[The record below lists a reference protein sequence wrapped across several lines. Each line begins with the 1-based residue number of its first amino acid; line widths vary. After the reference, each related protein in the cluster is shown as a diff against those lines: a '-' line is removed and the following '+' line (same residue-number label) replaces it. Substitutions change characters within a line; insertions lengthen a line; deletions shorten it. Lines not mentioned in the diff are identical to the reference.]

1 MKRKLLLF
9 ASLTVFLI
17 LMLTG
22 CPNGPKNFTLTIT
35 TLPDAGI
42 QIIVDLVNKVT
53 PFSQKYQEGTNVE
66 VQITSPQ
73 ERDTSAFVGG
83 DDTKYTFQQWNDA
96 NNTNPRNVTVNNN
109 VTYTAQMGVQY
120 KVETSSNPA
129 GAVVTGG
136 GWHNKNAN
144 ATLTALVMDGYTFSH
159 WLVNGTNSGSSITI
173 GVTINEPKNIVAVY
187 TTDRVPCNLTVTT
200 SPDLALDI
208 EIDGVPFTSPKGMI
222 VNSGTTKQIAAI
234 TPQEKDISPW
244 LSGIDSRYV
253 FDDWNDGNTSNPR
266 NITVNSDI
274 TYTANMDTEYR
285 ITVDSSPS
293 EVSGVAN
300 FWTEGG
306 TDWLFDFS
314 GDTGSYNFSH
324 WYVNGQDVGSARPLE
339 LFVDKPY
346 HVTAVFA
353 EQETQYTLTVTTS
366 PETGLNISIGGTNY
380 TSPKTVI
387 LNSGTSISVAVTSP
401 QEKDKSGQV
410 TGTDT
415 RFTFLRWSDTNTNN
429 PRTITLNSNMTYT
442 AEMKVEY
449 KVTTGTNPAGGTID
463 GAGWYVA
470 GTVKNFTAPVRV
482 GYSFSHWVINGANMG
497 DANPVVVNVNSP
509 KNVIAY
515 YNADTTTKNIFGTV
529 TPYTGNIK
537 TADLNKIEILSNT
550 EIRTTYGRPEFIENE
565 YLLKVESFKEAESS
579 FISASIAS
587 VDVIE
592 RIEDYYGELKYLH
605 VRTAASE
612 EELRRLPGIIQVSKN
627 SLFYALTTT
636 PNDPSYPVQWN
647 YPVMNLPQAW
657 DYTVGSRSV
666 VVAVIDSGFSTSH
679 PDLSGI
685 FESGYN
691 FIDNNTNV
699 SEPNTSE
706 DSHGTHVVGTIAA
719 LTNNGIGVSG
729 VTWGGFG
736 ITLIPIRGIKD
747 AAALM
752 NSIIYAVDHGAKI
765 INMSL
770 GGASD
775 SPAVYDAVGYAERNG
790 VVIVAAAGNNGNG
803 DILYPARYSET
814 IAVGAVWEDEGTITR
829 SSYSC
834 FGPELDVVA
843 PGGYM
848 QSGTDP
854 NGIYSTGWT
863 PAENTYMYMQGTSM
877 ATPHVTGLVALL
889 MGSGLTDP
897 DDIRSVLRN
906 TAVDLGTPGRDD
918 YYGWG
923 LVDAEA
929 ALDAITSPQE
939 FKVYLR
945 NPSTSSNIASTSLS
959 DSGSYHFSNVSL
971 SQVKVYAWRD
981 MDESGTINTGD
992 LLGYYNYSGGVPNLA
1007 NAQTITLSGGDNW
1020 IDFQFA
1026 PIIGD

>member
-1 MKRKLLLF
+1 MKTKLL
-9 ASLTVFLI
+9 VPIFLCATLII
-17 LMLTG
+17 LLTG
-22 CPNGPKNFTLTIT
+22 CPTPSKFTLTVTTSPESGLSISIAGVIYDSPKTVTLNGGTSTDISVTALQEKDRSGQVTGPDTRFTFIQWNDTNTNNPRTITLTSNMTYTAEMKIEHKVTTSTSPEGGDVAGAGWYTAGTVKNFTAPTR
-35 TLPDAGI
+35 A
-42 QIIVDLVNKVT
+42 
-53 PFSQKYQEGTNVE
+53 
-66 VQITSPQ
+66 
-73 ERDTSAFVGG
+73 
-83 DDTKYTFQQWNDA
+83 
-96 NNTNPRNVTVNNN
+96 
-109 VTYTAQMGVQY
+109 
-120 KVETSSNPA
+120 
-129 GAVVTGG
+129 
-136 GWHNKNAN
+136 
-144 ATLTALVMDGYTFSH
+144 GYTFSH
-159 WLVNGTNSGSSITI
+159 WLVNGTNSGSSATL
-173 GVTINEPKNIVAVY
+173 GVTINEPKNVVAVY
-187 TTDRVPCNLTVTT
+187 TANQVPCNLTVTT
-200 SPDLALDI
+200 APDLALDI
-208 EIDGVPFTSPKGMI
+208 RIDGTLFTSPKGMI
-222 VNSGTTKQIAAI
+222 VNSGATKQISVV
-234 TPQEKDISPW
+234 TPQQKDISPW
-244 LSGIDSRYV
+244 LTGIDARYV
-253 FDDWNDGNTSNPR
+253 FSNWNDASTSNPR
-266 NITVNSDI
+266 NVTVNTDI
-274 TYTANMDTEYR
+274 TYTAEMDTEYR

-293 EVSGVAN
+293 EVSEVAD
-300 FWTEGG
+300 FWTDRG
-306 TDWLFDFS
+306 TEWLFDFS
-314 GDTGSYNFSH
+314 GDLGPYNFSH
-324 WYVNGQDVGSARPLE
+324 WYVNGKDVGSARPLE
-339 LFVDKPY
+339 LLVDKPY

-353 EQETQYTLTVTTS
+353 EQQAQYTLTVTTS

-380 TSPKTVI
+380 TSPKTVT
-387 LNSGTSISVAVTSP
+387 LNSGTASSIGVASP
-401 QEKDKSGQV
+401 QEKERSGQV
-410 TGTDT
+410 AGTDT
-415 RFTFLRWSDTNTNN
+415 RFTFVQWSDTVTSN
-429 PRTITLNSNMTYT
+429 PRTITLNSDMTYT

-449 KVTTGTNPAGGTID
+449 KVTTSTNPAGGTVD
-463 GAGWYVA
+463 GAAWYMA
-470 GTVKNFTAPVRV
+470 GTVKNFTAPVRT
-482 GYSFSHWVINGANMG
+482 GYTFSHWVINGANMG
-497 DANPVVVNVNSP
+497 DDNPISVNINSP
-509 KNVIAY
+509 KNIVANY
-515 YNADTTTKNIFGTV
+515 TAESTTKNIYGTV

-537 TADLNKIEILSNT
+537 TADLNEMEIRSNT
-550 EIRTTYGRPEFIENE
+550 EIRTTNDKPEYIENE
-565 YLLKVESFKEAESS
+565 YLLKVESFKEAEES
-579 FISASIAS
+579 FLTASLPEIK
-587 VDVIE
+587 IIN
-592 RIEDYYGELKYLH
+592 RIEDYYGELKYFH
-605 VRTAASE
+605 VRTTASE
-612 EELRRLPGIIQVSKN
+612 KELRGLPGVVQVSRN
-627 SLFYALTTT
+627 STFYALETT
-636 PNDPSYPVQWN
+636 PNDTFYPIQWN
-647 YPVMNLPQAW
+647 YPLMNMPQAW

-666 VVAVIDSGFSTSH
+666 VVAVIDSGFSTNH
-679 PDLSGI
+679 PDLAGI

-699 SEPNTSE
+699 SEPSTSE

-719 LTNNGIGVSG
+719 LTNNGTGVSG

-752 NSIIYAVDHGAKI
+752 KSIIYAVDHGAKI

-775 SPAVYDAVGYAERNG
+775 SPAVYDAVKYAERNG
-790 VVIVAAAGNNGNG
+790 VVMVAAAGNNGNG

-848 QSGTDP
+848 LSGTDP

-923 LVDAEA
+923 LVDAEG

-945 NPSTSSNIASTSLS
+945 NPSTSSNIASTNLS
-959 DSGSYHFSNVSL
+959 DSGAYHFSNVSL

>member
-1 MKRKLLLF
+1 MKIKLLF
-9 ASLTVFLI
+9 SLAILAIVLI
-17 LMLTG
+17 ILTG
-22 CPNGPKNFTLTIT
+22 CPTPTKFTL
-35 TLPDAGI
+35 
-42 QIIVDLVNKVT
+42 KVT
-53 PFSQKYQEGTNVE
+53 TSPETGLNITIGGISYESPKTVTLAGGSSTN
-66 VQITSPQ
+66 IGIASPQ
-73 ERDTSAFVGG
+73 EEDKSGQVIGPDTRF
-83 DDTKYTFQQWNDA
+83 TFIQWNDSS
-96 NNTNPRNVTVNNN
+96 TVNPRTVTLSSNM
-109 VTYTAQMGVQY
+109 TYTGEMLVEY
-120 KVETSSNPA
+120 KVTTSTDPA
-129 GAVVTGG
+129 GGMVPGTG
-136 GWHNKNAN
+136 WSISTTSKSF
-144 ATLTALVMDGYTFSH
+144 TAPVRAGFSFSH
-159 WLVNGTNSGSSITI
+159 WMVNGVNSGSSNPLNII
-173 GVTINEPKNIVAVY
+173 IDAPKHIVAVY
-187 TTDRVPCNLTVTT
+187 IADQIPCNLTVTT

-339 LFVDKPY
+339 IVVDKPY

-353 EQETQYTLTVTTS
+353 EQQAQYTLAVTTS

-429 PRTITLNSNMTYT
+429 PRTITLNSDMTYT

-497 DANPVVVNVNSP
+497 EANPVVVNVNSP

-515 YNADTTTKNIFGTV
+515 YNAETTTKNIFGTV

-550 EIRTTYGRPEFIENE
+550 EIRTTYDRPEFIENE
-565 YLLKVESFKEAESS
+565 YLLKVESFKEVESS
-579 FISASIAS
+579 FSSASIAS
-587 VDVIE
+587 IDVIE
-592 RIEDYYGELKYLH
+592 RIENYYGELKYLH
-605 VRTAASE
+605 VRTTASE
-612 EELRRLPGIIQVSKN
+612 EELKRLPGVVQVSKN
-627 SLFYALTTT
+627 SLFYALSTT

-691 FIDNNTNV
+691 FIDSNTDV
-699 SEPNTSE
+699 SEPLESE

-719 LTNNGIGVSG
+719 LTNNALGVSG
-729 VTWGGFG
+729 VTWGGLG

-752 NSIIYAVDHGAKI
+752 NSLIYAVDHGAKI

-770 GGASD
+770 GGAVD
-775 SPAVYDAVGYAERNG
+775 SPAVHDAVKYAARNG
-790 VVIVAAAGNNGNG
+790 VVMVAASGNNGDGN
-803 DILYPARYSET
+803 ILYPARYPET
-814 IAVGAVWEDEGTITR
+814 IAVGAIWEDEGTIKI
-829 SSYSC
+829 SPYSC
-834 FGPELDVVA
+834 YGSELDVVA

-848 QSGTDP
+848 RSGTDP

-863 PAENTYMYMQGTSM
+863 PSGNTYMYMQGTSM

-889 MGSGLTDP
+889 MGAGLTDP
-897 DDIRSVLRN
+897 DDIRNVLHN
-906 TAVDLGTPGRDD
+906 TAIDLGSPGRDD
-918 YYGWG
+918 DYGWG

-929 ALDAITSPQE
+929 ALDSIASPQE
-939 FKVYLR
+939 FKVFLR
-945 NPSTSSNIASTSLS
+945 NPSTGTNIASTNLS
-959 DSGSYHFSNVSL
+959 DSGAYHFSDVS
-971 SQVKVYAWRD
+971 STQVKIFAWRD
-981 MDESGTINTGD
+981 MDESGTIDTGD
-992 LLGYYNYSGGVPNLA
+992 LLGYFNYSGGTPDLD
-1007 NAQTITLSGGDNW
+1007 NAQTVTLSGGDNW
-1020 IDFQFA
+1020 VDFEFA
-1026 PIIGD
+1026 PIVGD